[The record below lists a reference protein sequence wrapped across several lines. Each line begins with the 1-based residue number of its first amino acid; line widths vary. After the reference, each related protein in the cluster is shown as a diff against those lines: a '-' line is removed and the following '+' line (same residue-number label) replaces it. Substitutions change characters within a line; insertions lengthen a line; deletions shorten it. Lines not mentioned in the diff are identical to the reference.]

1 MLISNRKTFVG
12 LLLTA
17 LLCGCGSGSAPDGH
31 AASTHKPAATR
42 KHPLPDDGSRNLV
55 SAVAAHK
62 VASMPL
68 QVKFALK
75 ARPDVGQP
83 LDVDL
88 VIVPLSGSID
98 RLSGKIE
105 GSDGLSVEEGAQIA
119 PLERPVEGTPIHHAI
134 RVLPQR
140 DGIFT
145 FNAVLAVDS
154 AGQTLTESYGMPL
167 IAGAGMPDLPAKPTV
182 GTPTTTAAA
191 H

>member
-1 MLISNRKTFVG
+1 MLIVNRNVYLG
-12 LLLTA
+12 LALAA
-17 LLCGCGSGSAPDGH
+17 LLWGCGSGSQPDGQGPT
-31 AASTHKPAATR
+31 AHKGAMR
-42 KHPLPDDGSRNLV
+42 KHTLPEDGSRNLV

-83 LDVDL
+83 LEIDL

-98 RLSGKIE
+98 RLSGEIE
-105 GSDGLSVEEGAQIA
+105 GTDGLSVEEGAQIA
-119 PLERPVEGTPIHHAI
+119 ALERPVEGTAIHHAI
-134 RVLPQR
+134 RVTPHR

-145 FNAVLAVDS
+145 FNAVLTVDS

-182 GTPTTTAAA
+182 GTPTTTASA

>member
-1 MLISNRKTFVG
+1 MLIANRNIYLGVA
-12 LLLTA
+12 LAA
-17 LLCGCGSGSAPDGH
+17 LLWGCGSGSQPDARALKAH
-31 AASTHKPAATR
+31 QAASAHKQMR
-42 KHPLPDDGSRNLV
+42 PDDGSRNLV
-55 SAVAAHK
+55 SAVAVNK

-88 VIVPLSGSID
+88 VIVPLSGSVD

-105 GSDGLSVEEGAQIA
+105 ASDGLTVEDGAVIA
-119 PLERPVEGTPIHHAI
+119 PLDRPVEGTAIHHAI
-134 RVLPQR
+134 RVLPHR

-145 FNAVLAVDS
+145 FNAVLTVDS

-167 IAGAGMPDLPAKPTV
+167 IAGAGIPDLPAKPTV
-182 GTPTTTAAA
+182 GTPTTTASA

>member
-1 MLISNRKTFVG
+1 MLIAKRNIYLG
-12 LLLTA
+12 LAVAA
-17 LLCGCGSGSAPDGH
+17 LLWGCGSDSQPDARALRAQK
-31 AASTHKPAATR
+31 AASAHKAR
-42 KHPLPDDGSRNLV
+42 PDDGSRNLV
-55 SAVAAHK
+55 SAVAVNK
-62 VASMPL
+62 VTSMPL

-88 VIVPLSGSID
+88 VIVPLSGSVD

-105 GSDGLSVEEGAQIA
+105 GTDGLSVEDGALIA
-119 PLERPVEGTPIHHAI
+119 PLDRPVEGTAIHHAI
-134 RVLPQR
+134 RVLPHH

-145 FNAVLAVDS
+145 FSAVLTVDS
-154 AGQTLTESYGMPL
+154 GGQTLTESYGMPL

-182 GTPTTTAAA
+182 GTPTTTASA